1 MQLISQILFWINIP
15 DLRRIFRMK
24 QYFFTGWNTPAILFY
39 MKDTYAALDIG
50 AGRGTKIGLF
60 STEKELL
67 TEELL
72 PLGKYDDNFDKFCD
86 NLIEKIDDMSKS
98 GKKFNVLSCG
108 VSAAGILNR
117 DGSFQLFQNCP
128 QYNGFNLKK
137 TLSEKIG
144 IPVSIDNDANTG
156 ALAEWSQMKMEILY
170 WVFGG
175 GWGGA
180 WVDKKG
186 NIRFPSHDWDGK
198 DKSLHMSNEPGYAI
212 GIDKWKL
219 KSFFNEINASFELFE
234 LNLRDEDLP
243 PTLYSGPS
251 GNTDS
256 VRAELILSGPGRCRL
271 FRAIIGNDDFYTQY
285 LNIYEVKEMT
295 DPAIAG
301 KHISKLSRM
310 RVESAVNADRLYGK
324 ILAEAARILLKQ
336 AEADGLPEGTPICMG
351 GKPSYALPYFG
362 PSAQRLLGKMGFMN
376 YLRPSI
382 LDERGENANLTGAAV
397 LAERALKG
405 IFPV

>member
-1 MQLISQILFWINIP
+1 
-15 DLRRIFRMK
+15 
-24 QYFFTGWNTPAILFY
+24 
-39 MKDTYAALDIG
+39 MKDCYIALDIG
-50 AGRGTKIGLF
+50 AGRGTKIGIF
-60 STEKELL
+60 SRDKEQIG
-67 TEELL
+67 ESLL
-72 PLGKYDDNFDKFCD
+72 PLNKYDKNFENFSGNIIDKI
-86 NLIEKIDDMSKS
+86 NETTGN
-98 GKKFNVLSCG
+98 GKDYNILSIG
-108 VSAAGILNR
+108 ISAAGILNR

-128 QYNGFNLKK
+128 QYNGHNIRQ
-137 TLSEKIG
+137 TLHKALDL
-144 IPVSIDNDANTG
+144 PVSIDNDANTG
-156 ALAEWSQMKMEILY
+156 ALAEWSLMKMELLY

-180 WVDKKG
+180 WIDREG
-186 NIRFPSHDWDGK
+186 NIRFPTHDWDGK
-198 DKSLHMSNEPGYAI
+198 DRSLHMTNEPGYAI

-219 KSFFNEINASFELFE
+219 RSFFNEINASFELFE

-243 PTLYSGPS
+243 STYDSGPS

-256 VRAELILSGPGRCRL
+256 VRAELLLSGPGRCRL

-285 LNIYEVKEMT
+285 LDIHEVDEMT

-310 RVESAVNADRLYGK
+310 RVEAAVNADRLYGK
-324 ILAEAARILLKQ
+324 LLAEAARSLLKQ
-336 AEADGLPEGTPICMG
+336 AEADGLSKGVPICMG

-362 PSAQRLLGKMGFMN
+362 PSAQRLLGKMGYLN

-382 LDERGENANLTGAAV
+382 LDERGANANLIGAAV

-405 IFPV
+405 IYPM